1 MMIVVAFATR
11 SAYQVERNAI
21 YEEME
26 RLEKSQ
32 LEDEVNEIINYI
44 ELSETKA
51 TEAMRDE
58 LKRRVDEAYV
68 IAYQIYNRHGDG
80 RSKDQIETMIIEA
93 LRPFRY
99 DDGTGYIFMDRF
111 NGDVMLYPIVPEFE
125 GTNII
130 DLKDDFGNFVIRDE
144 INTAKNFNSGFAEGH
159 WFKPNQE
166 NNQES
171 GSLKVS
177 YIRRFEGLDWY
188 IGSGIYEDEYL
199 ENLKINVL
207 EDLNKFKVTQDRTL
221 KYFISNNDGELLLK
235 DQKIIT
241 ETEFISEAYKTLA
254 MQSPNG
260 EYVQELSVD
269 GTNEYVSLT
278 YLKAFEPW
286 NWIVG
291 YETRLTENVSASKA
305 YYLEGVQKNLGR
317 LSFTIG
323 MSVLLV
329 LIVFMKFFSAQ
340 LVECFNSL
348 ETVITTGKRPNSNEK
363 FCFKEFED
371 AVRRIEM
378 RPPLNES
385 DMSSKKNEPIYE
397 STKIDTIVEGEAV
410 AAGVVRVLNEALQN
424 DDLEQ
429 ETQLKLERLGKDM
442 TGVRKLLM
450 RMSQNED
457 DGVVQE
463 KMLNFERFTLKS
475 HFEDIM
481 ELVELEYKGRLLESR
496 IICDKD
502 LNVYSDPMLLSQIV
516 THLATNSV
524 CHGFTDKT
532 DKTGIITIEVIYDDE
547 YLRIYFSDN
556 GVGMASTIQERIF
569 EPYFT
574 TSAMKG
580 DSGLGLTEVYNLV
593 NDSLG
598 GSINCSS
605 REGYGTDF
613 YIDIPG
619 VGPGLWLREPDE
631 EIVNV

>member
-1 MMIVVAFATR
+1 MIVVAFATR

-26 RLEKSQ
+26 RLEKSE

-44 ELSETKA
+44 ELSEKKA
-51 TEAMRDE
+51 MKAMQDE

-68 IAYQIYNRHGDG
+68 IAYQIYSRHGEG
-80 RSKDQIETMIIEA
+80 RPKAQIETMIIEA

-99 DDGTGYIFMDRF
+99 DNDTGYIFMDRF
-111 NGDVMLYPIVPEFE
+111 NGDVMLYPIVPELE
-125 GTNII
+125 GKNII
-130 DLKDDFGNFVIRDE
+130 DLKDDFGNFVVRDE
-144 INTAKNFNSGFAEGH
+144 INMAKNFDSGFSEGH
-159 WFKPNQE
+159 WFKPSQE
-166 NNQES
+166 QNQES

-188 IGSGIYEDEYL
+188 IGSGIYEDEFL
-199 ENLKINVL
+199 ENMKTNVL
-207 EDLNKFKVTQDRTL
+207 EDLNDFKVTQDQTL
-221 KYFISNNDGELLLK
+221 KYFISTDDGKVLLK
-235 DQKIIT
+235 DHEIVT
-241 ETEFISEAYKTLA
+241 GTEFISEAYQTLA
-254 MQSPNG
+254 MQSPKG
-260 EYVQELSVD
+260 DFVQELSVD
-269 GTNEYVSLT
+269 GKDEYVSLT

-305 YYLEGVQKNLGR
+305 YYLIGVQKNLNR
-317 LSFTIG
+317 LSFTLG
-323 MSVLLV
+323 VSVLLV
-329 LIVFMKFFSAQ
+329 LIVFMKFFSAR
-340 LVECFNSL
+340 LDECFNSL
-348 ETVITTGKRPNSNEK
+348 ETVVVTGKRPNSNEK

-371 AVRRIEM
+371 AVRRIET
-378 RPPLNES
+378 RPPIDES
-385 DMSSKKNEPIYE
+385 EMNSKEYEPSFE
-397 STKIDTIVEGEAV
+397 STRIDTIVEGEAV
-410 AAGVVRVLNEALQN
+410 AAGVVRALNEALQS
-424 DDLEQ
+424 DDLEL
-429 ETQLKLERLGKDM
+429 ETKLKLERLGKDM

-450 RMSQNED
+450 RMSHNED
-457 DGVVQE
+457 GAIVQE
-463 KMLNFERFTLKS
+463 KMLNFENFTLKS
-475 HFEDIM
+475 HFENIM
-481 ELVELEYKGRLLESR
+481 ELVELEYRDRRLESR

-502 LNVYSDPMLLSQIV
+502 LNVYSDPMLFSQII

-524 CHGFTDKT
+524 SHGFVGKT
-532 DKTGIITIEVIYDDE
+532 DKTGVITIEVIYDDE

-556 GVGMASTIQERIF
+556 GLGMASTIQERIF

-580 DSGLGLTEVYNLV
+580 DSGLGLTEVYKLV

-619 VGPGLWLREPDE
+619 VGPGLWMREPDA
-631 EIVNV
+631 EIVSM